1 MRAHTLPAASGWR
14 WLADGYAIYR
24 RNPALLL
31 LLVVFYWLTLI
42 LVNLVPLLGPVAASI
57 AIPGLS
63 VGLMNACRDL
73 DDGRV
78 PLPGALFSGF
88 RDNRQALIT
97 LGILYLTLT
106 MAILLLSTLVDGG
119 ELMRHLTSGK
129 APDKEAEGGLLAP
142 LFVMLLLLPLV
153 MAFWFGPMLAA
164 WYRLSAPKAL
174 FFSLVACWLNWRAFL
189 VYAVSMLLLAV
200 VAPSIL
206 LFIVALFAP
215 GATGVFG
222 MLLAVPLL
230 LVLMPVVFAS
240 FYVSYRDVF
249 GVSERV

>member
-1 MRAHTLPAASGWR
+1 MRAHTLPAAMGWR
-14 WLADGYAIYR
+14 WLTDGYAIYR

-31 LLVVFYWLTLI
+31 LLVTFYWLTLI
-42 LVNLVPLLGPVAASI
+42 LLNLVPVLGPVAASI

-78 PLPGALFSGF
+78 PLPGTLFSGF
-88 RDNRQALIT
+88 RDNRQTLIT

-119 ELMRHLTSGK
+119 ELMRYLMSGK
-129 APDKEAEGGLLAP
+129 SPNKEAEGGLLAP

-164 WYRLSAPKAL
+164 WYRLSAPKSL

-189 VYAVSMLLLAV
+189 VYGLALMLLVLL
-200 VAPSIL
+200 APSIL
-206 LFIVALFAP
+206 LFIVALFIP
-215 GATGVFG
+215 GAVGAFG
-222 MLLAVPLL
+222 LLLAVPLL
-230 LVLMPVVFAS
+230 LVVMPVVFAS

-249 GVSERV
+249 GVSEHV